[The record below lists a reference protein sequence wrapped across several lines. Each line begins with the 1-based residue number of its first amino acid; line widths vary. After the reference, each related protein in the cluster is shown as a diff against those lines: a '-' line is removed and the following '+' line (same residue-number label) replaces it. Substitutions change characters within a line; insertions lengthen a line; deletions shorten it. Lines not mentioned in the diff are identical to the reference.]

1 VKYSIQR
8 RTALRLQ
15 LTDSYGNIIHEMVSY
30 KQNAGKYSTDFN
42 VARII
47 SGIYY
52 FKIFAGKYF
61 ETKEM
66 LFRN

>member
-15 LTDSYGNIIHEMVSY
+15 LTDINGNILHEMVSY
-30 KQNAGKYSTDFN
+30 KHSAGKYSTDFN
-42 VARII
+42 VAKII

-61 ETKEM
+61 ETKKM